1 MCRMTCRNS
10 IGVMLQWRGMGL
22 KEKVLIVQHSSST
35 VAGTLLDWLKIKK
48 IDYQLF
54 RADHE
59 TNWPSVN
66 DFTWLIVLGGAMNVD
81 EEHLHPWL
89 ASEKKL
95 INEAIQKGRKILGLC
110 LGAQLIAEVLGSQVH
125 RHEHWEVGWHSVKIE
140 NSHAL
145 LNFSSAELKAFQW
158 HGYRFHLPEGAVRIA
173 TNSACKD
180 QGFIYGDRVIGL
192 QFHPESSC
200 EWIVECATD
209 TDDEPYPEG
218 PYVQKAIDVLSEITQ
233 QKALQN
239 WFYQLLEN
247 MCELTP
253 T

>member
-110 LGAQLIAEVLGSQVH
+110 LGAQLIAEVLGAQVH

-158 HGYRFHLPEGAVRIA
+158 HGY
-173 TNSACKD
+173 
-180 QGFIYGDRVIGL
+180 GL